1 MKQGA
6 QSSALWLP
14 RGVGM
19 GWEVGGRFK
28 REGPYVYLWLTPVD
42 VWQKTTQHCKAFM
55 LQLKKKKLKQNNVSN
70 GLMRNVLSWRI
81 WCNTCLFIFDFFKSS
96 GKYQFHIKYHC
107 FIGALLGGSVQRLS
121 LVLKWRW
128 VHLGPAMVGSCCPPV
143 SLQVLK
149 SLWQAE
155 CWARLAPRIQ
165 KCKFQKPRAKSR
177 KMEYILKWTP
187 HPEGNFDPPKYYK
200 NTKEDSTE

>member
-1 MKQGA
+1 MGSGREVQEGGA
-6 QSSALWLP
+6 ICIPVADSCWCMAENNTTLSSIYP
-14 RGVGM
+14 PI
-19 GWEVGGRFK
+19 K
-28 REGPYVYLWLTPVD
+28 
-42 VWQKTTQHCKAFM
+42 
-55 LQLKKKKLKQNNVSN
+55 KKKKLKHNNVSN

-96 GKYQFHIKYHC
+96 EKYQFHIKYHC
-107 FIGALLGGSVQRLS
+107 FIGALLGGSVQRLN

-128 VHLGPAMVGSCCPPV
+128 VHLGPAMVRSCCPLV
-143 SLQVLK
+143 SLQGLK

-155 CWARLAPRIQ
+155 RWARLAPRIQ

-177 KMEYILKWTP
+177 KMEYILKWMP

-200 NTKEDSTE
+200 NTKEDLTE

>member
-1 MKQGA
+1 MGSGREVQEGGA
-6 QSSALWLP
+6 ICIPVADSCWCMAENNTTLSSIYP
-14 RGVGM
+14 PI
-19 GWEVGGRFK
+19 K
-28 REGPYVYLWLTPVD
+28 
-42 VWQKTTQHCKAFM
+42 KK
-55 LQLKKKKLKQNNVSN
+55 KKKKLKQNNVSN

-96 GKYQFHIKYHC
+96 EKYQFHIKYHC
-107 FIGALLGGSVQRLS
+107 FIGALLGGSVQRLN

-128 VHLGPAMVGSCCPPV
+128 VHLGPAMVRSCCPLV

-155 CWARLAPRIQ
+155 RWARLAPRIQ

-200 NTKEDSTE
+200 NTKEDLTE